1 MMRKT
6 RIASAI
12 ALLAPLCYSTSLI
25 ASQLTVEQRLE
36 LLEKALSDTQ
46 KELKKYQDQEKKR
59 PDLGLMVSACR
70 EPEAQRRGGSRT
82 ESSGET
88 GCGTGQKSTTCYRQ
102 CTSLQRDDA
111 ERF

>member
-46 KELKKYQDQEKKR
+46 KELKNIKTRREKETR
-59 PDLGLMVSACR
+59 FGPHGLR
-70 EPEAQRRGGSRT
+70 
-82 ESSGET
+82 
-88 GCGTGQKSTTCYRQ
+88 
-102 CTSLQRDDA
+102 LQRARSATSRRQPD
-111 ERF
+111 RKQR

>member
-46 KELKKYQDQEKKR
+46 KELKKYQD
-59 PDLGLMVSACR
+59 
-70 EPEAQRRGGSRT
+70 
-82 ESSGET
+82 
-88 GCGTGQKSTTCYRQ
+88 
-102 CTSLQRDDA
+102 
-111 ERF
+111 

>member
-46 KELKKYQDQEKKR
+46 KELKNIKTRREKETR
-59 PDLGLMVSACR
+59 FGPHGLR
-70 EPEAQRRGGSRT
+70 LQRPEAQRSRRPPDR
-82 ESSGET
+82 
-88 GCGTGQKSTTCYRQ
+88 K
-102 CTSLQRDDA
+102 QR
-111 ERF
+111 